1 MAIISNSEEAP
12 RPNSKR
18 FGREAVMQ
26 YLFSCEVKGEFPSAE
41 TFSNCYELICNE
53 DQLEENRFTRKAKE
67 FAVELYTQVEL
78 NRERIDAL
86 LVPRCEEGWGWDR
99 ISAVDRNIMRV
110 AVAEMLCFDSIP
122 DVVSINEAVEIGRDF
137 SGSASGSFING
148 VLNRIMRELPPP
160 EKRKE

>member
-26 YLFSCEVKGEFPSAE
+26 YLFSCEVKGEIPSAA

-78 NRERIDAL
+78 NRE
-86 LVPRCEEGWGWDR
+86 
-99 ISAVDRNIMRV
+99 M
-110 AVAEMLCFDSIP
+110 
-122 DVVSINEAVEIGRDF
+122 
-137 SGSASGSFING
+137 
-148 VLNRIMRELPPP
+148 
-160 EKRKE
+160 